1 MVIISHRLKSVE
13 KADKIV
19 VLNKGKVE
27 GEGKHDELLKTSPTY
42 RNLMEKSEMAEAFV
56 Y

>member
-1 MVIISHRLKSVE
+1 ME
-13 KADKIV
+13 NADKIV

-27 GEGKHDELLKTSPTY
+27 GESRHDELMKTSPTY
-42 RNLMEKSEMAEAFV
+42 RNLIEKSEMAEAFV